1 MSEIRIVE
9 ALGRL
14 QDEFEKLSKEQGP
27 QGEIGPQGPQGE
39 RGTDGKDGKDGRD
52 GVDGRNGADGKDGRD
67 GLDGIQGPQGPK
79 GQDGKDGKDGKNGK
93 NGKNGKDGKDG
104 VGIKTIKVQNY
115 HLIVVLTNGKRID
128 LGLIRGIPG
137 LPGAN
142 GISVTNAEIKHNHLY
157 ITLSDGTEIDAG
169 YVGGGGGG
177 SDYDAGTGI
186 DITNYVISV
195 KPEEISYEDL
205 ADLPTIPEKT
215 SDLQNDSGFI
225 TSADVPTKTSEL
237 QNDSGFITSS
247 DIPPIPEKT
256 SDLQNDS
263 GFITANDI
271 PPIPSKTSDLQNDSG
286 FITSADVPTK
296 TSELQNDS
304 GFITSSDIP
313 AIPTKTSDLQNDSGF
328 ITSAD
333 IPTNVSDFTNDA
345 GYITSS
351 DIPTDVSAFNN
362 DAGYITSS
370 DIPTDVSAFD
380 NDAGY
385 ITSADIPTDVSAFDN
400 DAGYITD
407 DKFFYVPI
415 SSTPSTTVKWDEL
428 YQAYSDGKIVIAKI
442 DYLQSGVTLPLTAPL
457 YGVLGAAA
465 AGTFMFTFLMGTYS
479 LSYMVT
485 GTGSNVCTVTLQ
497 QQELEILS
505 NKVQSV
511 VSNSTSTTY
520 YPTTKAVFDE
530 FQRKPVVVWQETTP
544 ANYLL
549 AIQADLSASP
559 AWQLTNLDLTPFK
572 RIKIY
577 SCAGRKSSGV
587 GQDASTTPAMVLEMD
602 LDPRA
607 AIAEYGGNYCGST
620 YGQKPNDANRFA
632 TLTCA
637 VSADKTSFV
646 VLRQTNIY
654 GTAATSNNDAN
665 ANVFMIEGYYD

>member
-1 MSEIRIVE
+1 MNELRIIQ
-9 ALGRL
+9 ALHRL
-14 QDEFEKLSKEQGP
+14 QGQFEELSKQPGP
-27 QGEIGPQGPQGE
+27 QGEKGDTGPQGE
-39 RGTDGKDGKDGRD
+39 RGEDGKDGLNGKDGI
-52 GVDGRNGADGKDGRD
+52 NGRD
-67 GLDGIQGPQGPK
+67 GLDGKDGAP
-79 GQDGKDGKDGKNGK
+79 GKDGKDGKNGK
-93 NGKNGKDGKDG
+93 DGKDGKPGKDGKDGKPGKPGKDGKDG
-104 VGIKTIKVQNY
+104 VGVKKVY
-115 HLIVVLTNGKRID
+115 LLHGRLYIELTSGKKFD
-128 LGLIRGIPG
+128 LGVLHGAPG
-137 LPGAN
+137 LPGMN
-142 GISVTNAEIKHNHLY
+142 GISVTNAQVRHNHLY

-177 SDYDAGTGI
+177 SEYDAGTGI
-186 DITNYVISV
+186 DITDYVISV
-195 KPEEISYEDL
+195 KPEEISYNDL
-205 ADLPTIPEKT
+205 DDLPTIPEKT

-225 TSADVPTKTSEL
+225 TASDVPTKTSDL
-237 QNDSGFITSS
+237 VNDSGFITSSDIPTIPEKTSDLVNDSGFITAS

-256 SDLQNDS
+256 SDLD
-263 GFITANDI
+263 
-271 PPIPSKTSDLQNDSG
+271 
-286 FITSADVPTK
+286 
-296 TSELQNDS
+296 
-304 GFITSSDIP
+304 
-313 AIPTKTSDLQNDSGF
+313 NDSGF

-333 IPTNVSDFTNDA
+333 IPTDVSDFTNDA

-385 ITSADIPTDVSAFDN
+385 ITTADIPTDVSAFDN

-442 DYLQSGVTLPLTAPL
+442 DYIQSGVTLPLTAPL
-457 YGVLGAAA
+457 YGFLGAAA

-497 QQELEILS
+497 QQELEILP

-511 VSNSTSTTY
+511 VSNSTSTTKY
-520 YPTTKAVFDE
+520 ASTKAVFDE
-530 FQRKPVVVWQETTP
+530 FQRKPVVVWEESNP
-544 ANYLL
+544 DNYLKG
-549 AIQADLSASP
+549 IQSDISASP
-559 AWQLTNLDLTPFK
+559 AWQLTGLDMTPFK

-577 SCAGRKSSGV
+577 SKC
-587 GQDASTTPAMVLEMD
+587 GQGTGISAANSTTAAMILEMS
-602 LDPRA
+602 LDDRA
-607 AIAEYGGNYCGST
+607 HIEAYGNNFVGSIIS
-620 YGQKPNDANRFA
+620 QKPNNRNRLA

-646 VLRQTNIY
+646 VLAQTNLY
-654 GTAATSNNDAN
+654 GTGETNNNDVN